1 MQNNFILKAN
11 IDILLYFILFSS
23 YFMII
28 ITIIC
33 FVLSFYT

>member
-1 MQNNFILKAN
+1 MLNNFILKAN

-28 ITIIC
+28 IKIIC